1 MPDVMSFSQL
11 AALFKDYG
19 PFGILVVIWFFDIR
33 QMRNMAKD
41 NKEMADKHR
50 SEVMAILSEHKEYMV
65 EQRRMYDNNVLL
77 VDNYQAM
84 AKDQRDIIIM
94 NTTALTRVQDDIKQ
108 NQFCPVQRVDKQS
121 IQVRNERTA

>member
-65 EQRRMYDNNVLL
+65 EQRRMYDNNVIL
-77 VDNYQAM
+77 VNQYEAM
-84 AKDQRDIIIM
+84 AKDQKDIIIM
-94 NTTALTRVQDDIKQ
+94 NTQSLTRVHDDINQ
-108 NQFCPVQRVDKQS
+108 NRYCPYQRVDKQKV
-121 IQVRNERTA
+121 QVAK